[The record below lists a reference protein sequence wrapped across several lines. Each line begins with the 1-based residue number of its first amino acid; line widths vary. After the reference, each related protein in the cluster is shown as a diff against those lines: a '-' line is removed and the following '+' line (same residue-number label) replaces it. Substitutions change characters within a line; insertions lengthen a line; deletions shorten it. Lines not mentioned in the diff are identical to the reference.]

1 MIEEIKQ
8 QIKECLEKYYKE
20 TYNVDANIIVEEP
33 KNPAMGDIALP
44 MFTMIKTLKKPVPEI
59 TKEASDVISKSFD
72 VIENINPTGPFINIV
87 LNKALISDHI
97 IKDVFEKKEEY
108 GTSTIGCGQTVV
120 LDYSSPNIAK
130 SFSVGHLRST
140 MIGNSLK
147 LILNRCGYKTVSI
160 NYLGD
165 WGTQFG
171 KMIVAIEKWGNLDE
185 IKKDPIN
192 QLGKLYVKI
201 NNEEKDHPELAEE
214 SREAFRKIELGEKK
228 YVDMWKWIREESLKE
243 SEQIYKL
250 LNVSFDSY
258 NGEAFYNDKMDT
270 VVKELED
277 KGLLIE
283 DQGAKIVELGDSI
296 PPALIKRS
304 DGGTLYITRDLA
316 AVFWR
321 KKEYNFDKALYVVG
335 GEQKLHF
342 TQLKGV
348 LAKMGHEDLADSI
361 THVNFG
367 LVLKDGKKMS
377 TRKGNVVKLYDI
389 LEQAIEASYK
399 QIEEKNP
406 DLENK
411 DEIAR
416 KVGVAA
422 VVFNDL
428 KNFRGLDYEFDINQ
442 MVRFDGLTG
451 PYLQYT
457 SVRINSILETN
468 NFDVNNMDTSLFI
481 KAHYFELVRQIASF
495 KQTIEKAANEY
506 SPNIIAKYLLAI
518 AQSFNKFY
526 ALEKINVSDEKVR
539 NTNFALA
546 YAVRTIINEGLV
558 LLGIESVEKM

>member
-8 QIKECLEKYYKE
+8 QIKECLEKYYKNS
-20 TYNVDANIIVEEP
+20 YDLDANIIVEEP

-44 MFTMIKTLKKPVPEI
+44 MFTMIKALRKPLPEI
-59 TKEASDVISKSFD
+59 TKEASDVIAKNFD
-72 VIENINPTGPFINIV
+72 VIDSINPTGPFINIV
-87 LNKALISDHI
+87 LNKALISGKI
-97 IKDVFEKKEEY
+97 IKNVYDLKEEY
-108 GTSTIGCGQTVV
+108 GTSKMGDGQTVV

-147 LILNRCGYKTVSI
+147 LILNRCSYKTVSI

-171 KMIVAIEKWGNLDE
+171 NMIVAIEKWGDLE
-185 IKKDPIN
+185 QIKKDPIN
-192 QLGKLYVKI
+192 ELGKLYVRI

-258 NGEAFYNDKMDT
+258 NGEAFYNDKMDG

-277 KGLLIE
+277 KGLLVE
-283 DQGAKIVELGDSI
+283 DQGAKIVNLGDSI

-348 LAKMGHEDLADSI
+348 LEKMGHKDLADSI

-406 DLENK
+406 NLENK

-457 SVRINSILETN
+457 SVRINSILASN
-468 NFDVNNMDTSLFI
+468 SFDVNNMDTSLFI
-481 KAHYFELVRQIASF
+481 KAHYFDLVRQIASF

-506 SPNIIAKYLLAI
+506 SPNIIAKYLLAV

-526 ALEKINVSDEKVR
+526 ALEKINATEEKVR

-546 YAVRTIINEGLV
+546 YAVRIIINEGLN
-558 LLGIESVEKM
+558 LLGIEPVEKM

>member
-8 QIKECLEKYYKE
+8 QIKECLEKYYKNS
-20 TYNVDANIIVEEP
+20 YDLDANIIVEEP

-44 MFTMIKTLKKPVPEI
+44 MFTMIKALRKPLPEI
-59 TKEASDVISKSFD
+59 TKEASDVIAKNFD
-72 VIENINPTGPFINIV
+72 VIDSINPTGPFINIV
-87 LNKALISDHI
+87 LNKALISGKI
-97 IKDVFEKKEEY
+97 IKNVYDLKEEY
-108 GTSTIGCGQTVV
+108 GTSKMGDGQTVV

-147 LILNRCGYKTVSI
+147 LILNRCSYKTVSI

-171 KMIVAIEKWGNLDE
+171 KMIVAIEKWGDLE
-185 IKKDPIN
+185 QIKKDPIN
-192 QLGKLYVKI
+192 ELGKLYVRI

-258 NGEAFYNDKMDT
+258 NGEAFYNDKMDG

-277 KGLLIE
+277 KGLLVE
-283 DQGAKIVELGDSI
+283 DQGAKIVNLGDSI

-348 LAKMGHEDLADSI
+348 LEKMGHKDLADSI

-406 DLENK
+406 NLENK

-457 SVRINSILETN
+457 SVRINSILASN
-468 NFDVNNMDTSLFI
+468 SFDVNNMDTSLFI
-481 KAHYFELVRQIASF
+481 KAHYFDLVRQIASF

-506 SPNIIAKYLLAI
+506 SPNIIAKYLLAV

-526 ALEKINVSDEKVR
+526 ALEKINATEEKVR

-546 YAVRTIINEGLV
+546 YAVRIIINEGLN
-558 LLGIESVEKM
+558 LLGIEPVEKM

>member
-214 SREAFRKIELGEKK
+214 SREAFRKIEHGEKK

-481 KAHYFELVRQIASF
+481 KSHYFELVRQIASF

-546 YAVRTIINEGLV
+546 YAVRTIINEGLA

>member
-171 KMIVAIEKWGNLDE
+171 KMIAAIEKWGNLDE

-457 SVRINSILETN
+457 SVRINSILGTN
-468 NFDVNNMDTSLFI
+468 SFDVNNMDTSLFI

-526 ALEKINVSDEKVR
+526 ALEKINVSDEKIR

-546 YAVRTIINEGLV
+546 YAVRTIINEGLA

>member
-185 IKKDPIN
+185 IKNDPIN

-243 SEQIYKL
+243 SDQIYKL

-348 LAKMGHEDLADSI
+348 LAKMGYEDLADSI

-481 KAHYFELVRQIASF
+481 KSHYFELVRQIASF

-546 YAVRTIINEGLV
+546 YAVRTIINEGLA

>member
-44 MFTMIKTLKKPVPEI
+44 MFTMIKTLKKTVPEI

-87 LNKALISDHI
+87 LNKALISEHI

-457 SVRINSILETN
+457 SVRINSILGTN
-468 NFDVNNMDTSLFI
+468 SFDVNNMDTSLFI

-546 YAVRTIINEGLV
+546 YAVRTIINEGLA

>member
-321 KKEYNFDKALYVVG
+321 KKEYNFDKALYIVG

-481 KAHYFELVRQIASF
+481 KSHYFELVRQIASF
-495 KQTIEKAANEY
+495 KQIIEKAANEY

-546 YAVRTIINEGLV
+546 YAVRTIINEGLA

>member
-214 SREAFRKIELGEKK
+214 SREAFLKIELGEKK

-481 KAHYFELVRQIASF
+481 KSHYFELVRQIASF

-546 YAVRTIINEGLV
+546 YAVRTIINEGLA

>member
-1 MIEEIKQ
+1 MIEDIKL

-20 TYNVDANIIVEEP
+20 KYSIDANIIVEEP

-59 TKEASDVISKSFD
+59 TKEASEVISQNFD
-72 VIENINPTGPFINIV
+72 IVETINPTGPFINII
-87 LNKALISDHI
+87 LNKALISEHI
-97 IKDVFEKKEEY
+97 IKNVYELKEQY
-108 GTSTIGCGQTVV
+108 GSSNIGEGQTVV

-130 SFSVGHLRST
+130 AFSVGHLRST

-171 KMIVAIEKWGNLDE
+171 KMIVAIEKWGNLDD

-192 QLGKLYVKI
+192 ELGKLYVRI

-214 SREAFRKIELGEKK
+214 SREAFRKIEIGDEK
-228 YVDMWKWIREESLKE
+228 YVQMWKWIREESLKE

-258 NGEAFYNDKMDT
+258 NGEAFYNDKMD
-270 VVKELED
+270 VVVNELES
-277 KGLLIE
+277 KKLLVE
-283 DQGAKIVELGDSI
+283 DQGAKIVDLGQDL

-348 LAKMGHEDLADSI
+348 LTKMGHEELAQSI
-361 THVNFG
+361 SHVNFG

-406 DLENK
+406 QLENK

-428 KNFRGLDYEFDINQ
+428 KNFRGFDYEFDINQ

-457 SVRINSILETN
+457 SVRINSILGTN
-468 NFDVNNMDTSLFI
+468 DFDVNDMDTSLFI
-481 KAHYFELVRQIASF
+481 KAHYFDLVRQIASF
-495 KQTIEKAANEY
+495 KQITEKAADEY
-506 SPNIIAKYLLAI
+506 APSVIAKYLLSL

-526 ALEKINVSDEKVR
+526 ALEKINVEDAKVR

-546 YAVRTIINEGLV
+546 FAVRTIINEGLT

>member
-406 DLENK
+406 DLENQ

-481 KAHYFELVRQIASF
+481 KSHYFELVRQIASF

-546 YAVRTIINEGLV
+546 YAVRTIINEGLA

>member
-270 VVKELED
+270 VVNELED

-348 LAKMGHEDLADSI
+348 LAKMGYEDLADSI

-481 KAHYFELVRQIASF
+481 KSHYFELVRQIASF

-526 ALEKINVSDEKVR
+526 ALEKINVSDEKIR

-546 YAVRTIINEGLV
+546 YAVRTIINEGLA

>member
-283 DQGAKIVELGDSI
+283 DQGAKIVKLGDSI

-481 KAHYFELVRQIASF
+481 KSHYFELVRQIASF

-546 YAVRTIINEGLV
+546 YAVRTIINEGLA

>member
-1 MIEEIKQ
+1 MLEEIKQ

-214 SREAFRKIELGEKK
+214 SREAFRKIELGDKK

-481 KAHYFELVRQIASF
+481 KSHYFELVRQIASF
-495 KQTIEKAANEY
+495 KQIIEKAANEY

-546 YAVRTIINEGLV
+546 YAVRTIINEGLA

>member
-406 DLENK
+406 ELENK

-468 NFDVNNMDTSLFI
+468 NFDVDNMDTSLFI
-481 KAHYFELVRQIASF
+481 KSHYFELVRQIASF

-546 YAVRTIINEGLV
+546 YAVRTIINEGLA

>member
-171 KMIVAIEKWGNLDE
+171 RMIVAIEKWGNLDE

-214 SREAFRKIELGEKK
+214 SREAFRKIELGDKK

-481 KAHYFELVRQIASF
+481 KSHYFELVRQIASF
-495 KQTIEKAANEY
+495 KQIIEKAANEY

-546 YAVRTIINEGLV
+546 YAVRTIINEGLA

>member
-72 VIENINPTGPFINIV
+72 IIENINPTGPFINIV

-442 MVRFDGLTG
+442 MVRFDGVTG
-451 PYLQYT
+451 PYLQYA

-481 KAHYFELVRQIASF
+481 KSHYFELVRQIASF

-546 YAVRTIINEGLV
+546 YAVRTIINEGLA

>member
-59 TKEASDVISKSFD
+59 TKEASDVVSKSFD

-348 LAKMGHEDLADSI
+348 LAKMGYEDLADSI

-481 KAHYFELVRQIASF
+481 KSHYFELVRQIASF

-546 YAVRTIINEGLV
+546 YAVRTIINEGLA

>member
-87 LNKALISDHI
+87 LNKALISKHI

-481 KAHYFELVRQIASF
+481 KSHYFELVRQIASF

-546 YAVRTIINEGLV
+546 YAVRTIINEGLA

>member
-147 LILNRCGYKTVSI
+147 LVLNRCGYKTVSI

-457 SVRINSILETN
+457 SVRINSILGTN
-468 NFDVNNMDTSLFI
+468 DFDVNNMDTSLFI

-546 YAVRTIINEGLV
+546 YAVRTIINEGLA

>member
-457 SVRINSILETN
+457 SVRINSILGTN

-481 KAHYFELVRQIASF
+481 KSHYFELVRQIASF

-526 ALEKINVSDEKVR
+526 ALEKINVSDEKIR

-546 YAVRTIINEGLV
+546 YAVRTIINEGLA

>member
-44 MFTMIKTLKKPVPEI
+44 MFTMIKTLKKPVPGI

-87 LNKALISDHI
+87 LNKALISKHI

-481 KAHYFELVRQIASF
+481 KSHYFELVRQIASF

-546 YAVRTIINEGLV
+546 YAVRTIINEGLA

>member
-270 VVKELED
+270 VVKELEG

-406 DLENK
+406 ELENK

-457 SVRINSILETN
+457 SVRINSILGTN

-546 YAVRTIINEGLV
+546 YAVRTIINEGLA

>member
-44 MFTMIKTLKKPVPEI
+44 MFTMIKTLQKPVPEI

-87 LNKALISDHI
+87 LNKALIAKHI

-481 KAHYFELVRQIASF
+481 KSHYFELVRQIASF

-546 YAVRTIINEGLV
+546 YAVRAIINEGLA

>member
-20 TYNVDANIIVEEP
+20 TYNLDANIIVEEP

-87 LNKALISDHI
+87 LNKALISEHI

-348 LAKMGHEDLADSI
+348 LAKMGYEDLADSI

-406 DLENK
+406 ELENK

-457 SVRINSILETN
+457 SVRINSILGTN
-468 NFDVNNMDTSLFI
+468 SFDVNNMDTSLFI

-546 YAVRTIINEGLV
+546 YAVRTIINEGLA

>member
-411 DEIAR
+411 GEIAR

-481 KAHYFELVRQIASF
+481 KSHYFELVRQIASF

-546 YAVRTIINEGLV
+546 YAVRTIINEGLA

>member
-399 QIEEKNP
+399 QIEEKNH

-481 KAHYFELVRQIASF
+481 KSHYFELVRQIASF
-495 KQTIEKAANEY
+495 KQTIAKAANEY

-546 YAVRTIINEGLV
+546 YAVRTIINEGLA

>member
-87 LNKALISDHI
+87 LNKVLISDHI

-348 LAKMGHEDLADSI
+348 LAKMGYEDLADSI

-481 KAHYFELVRQIASF
+481 KSHYFELVRQIASF

-546 YAVRTIINEGLV
+546 YAVRTIINEGLA

>member
-33 KNPAMGDIALP
+33 KNLAMGDIALP

-481 KAHYFELVRQIASF
+481 KSHYFELVRQIASF

-546 YAVRTIINEGLV
+546 YAVRTIINEGLA

>member
-44 MFTMIKTLKKPVPEI
+44 LFTMIKTLKKPVPEI

-214 SREAFRKIELGEKK
+214 SREAFRKIELGDKK

-481 KAHYFELVRQIASF
+481 KSHYFELVRQIASF
-495 KQTIEKAANEY
+495 KQIIEKAANEY

-546 YAVRTIINEGLV
+546 YAVRTIINEGLA

>member
-20 TYNVDANIIVEEP
+20 TYNLDANIIVEEP

-87 LNKALISDHI
+87 LNKALISEHI

-348 LAKMGHEDLADSI
+348 LTKMGHEDLADSI

-457 SVRINSILETN
+457 SVRINSILGTN
-468 NFDVNNMDTSLFI
+468 SFDVNNMDTSLFI

-546 YAVRTIINEGLV
+546 YAVRTIINEGLA

>member
-546 YAVRTIINEGLV
+546 YAVRTIINEGLA

>member
-87 LNKALISDHI
+87 LNKALISKHI

-457 SVRINSILETN
+457 SVRINSILGTN
-468 NFDVNNMDTSLFI
+468 SFDVNNMDTSLFI

-495 KQTIEKAANEY
+495 KQTVEKAANEY

-546 YAVRTIINEGLV
+546 YAVRTIINEGLA

>member
-214 SREAFRKIELGEKK
+214 SREAFRKIELGDKK

-481 KAHYFELVRQIASF
+481 KSHYFELVRQIASF
-495 KQTIEKAANEY
+495 KQIIEKAANEY
-506 SPNIIAKYLLAI
+506 SPNIIAKYLHAI

-546 YAVRTIINEGLV
+546 YAVRTIINEGLA